1 MTLDDKEWKAV
12 KFKEIFDEIYIAK
25 STDLVNIKEGNVPFV
40 GRSSTNNGFQ
50 GEFDIDLGKIN
61 KKIQLQLEWLESQ
74 ELSFRNIILHV
85 VRIY

>member
-61 KKIQLQLEWLESQ
+61 KKKFNYNWNGWRAKSF
-74 ELSFRNIILHV
+74 LSEI
-85 VRIY
+85 